1 MPLLQR
7 HETSQN
13 EARFPLSVVQDDG
26 MDGRGYLEKL
36 IADSLGAG
44 KGQPALGRQNSF
56 NRFEI
61 RGVAIG
67 LVAAGAL
74 RQEEAEQILADL
86 EVTLQR
92 SGWLTVVRQETSA
105 TSSGEAVA
113 RRVGIE
119 RPEWRRAIEDPP
131 TPVLRHIVPLVGR
144 SLTIGE
150 VTANLV
156 SLEVWSTFL
165 ALNLAHVDIDARR
178 MRERFGPGVRWRG
191 WDDVGTQYR
200 GGGGGGSGSHVLFV
214 ERCTLEPG
222 PPEQARALTLVVEHP
237 GGQTTVPIP
246 LPAGQQESGTDSSG

>member
-1 MPLLQR
+1 
-7 HETSQN
+7 
-13 EARFPLSVVQDDG
+13 

-36 IADSLGAG
+36 IADNLGAG
-44 KGQPALGRQNSF
+44 KGQPALGRQSSINWL
-56 NRFEI
+56 EI

-86 EVTLQR
+86 DGTLQR
-92 SGWLTVVRQETSA
+92 SGWLTVVRKEMSA

-113 RRVGIE
+113 TRVGVE
-119 RPEWRRAIEDPP
+119 RPEWRQAIEDPP
-131 TPVLRHIVPLVGR
+131 TPVLRHVVPLVGR
-144 SLTIGE
+144 TLTIGE

-165 ALNLAHVDIDARR
+165 TLNLAHIDIDTRR

-200 GGGGGGSGSHVLFV
+200 GGVGGGSGSHVLFA
-214 ERCTLEPG
+214 ERCVFEPG
-222 PPEQARALTLVVEHP
+222 PSVRARVLTLVVEHP
-237 GGQTTVPIP
+237 GGQTTIPIL
-246 LPAGQQESGTDSSG
+246 LPPGRQESGTDSID